1 MSFVSRSGVNLCRL
15 PLVKDTALGRRPFH
29 LKPLKKKK
37 RKIQHRDS
45 SLPGWVSELAEQLKT
60 RPFSETSDVSVAEQ
74 W

>member
-1 MSFVSRSGVNLCRL
+1 M
-15 PLVKDTALGRRPFH
+15 
-29 LKPLKKKK
+29 KPLKKKK

-45 SLPGWVSELAEQLKT
+45 SLPGWVSELAKQLKT